1 MTGVRA
7 VTDGEQQAIPTPSW
21 RIFPAMP
28 TTRDLLNAAAEYVMD
43 RDTLGRQPAK
53 ARVHAMPLA
62 ELVNLPPCRVMLY
75 EAARSVA

>member
-1 MTGVRA
+1 MIA
-7 VTDGEQQAIPTPSW
+7 VPAVANTEQPTTPTW

-53 ARVHAMPLA
+53 AKVHAMALD
-62 ELVNLPPCRVMLY
+62 ELVSLPPVRVLLY
-75 EAARSVA
+75 EAAKAVA